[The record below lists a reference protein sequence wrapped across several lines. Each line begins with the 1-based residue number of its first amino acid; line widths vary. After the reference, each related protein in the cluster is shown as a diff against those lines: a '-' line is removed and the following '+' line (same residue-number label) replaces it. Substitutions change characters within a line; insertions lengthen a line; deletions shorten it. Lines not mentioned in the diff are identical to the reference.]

1 MSRQLSRK
9 LDLMIGIENYARDN
23 EFQLLVGLEP
33 LKMNFQDAYAFCLVE
48 VVDRYSFASIVTVY
62 WKESTIDNK
71 VVMKSNE
78 LNATNIEF
86 GWCADFNKEKFL
98 KNEESKLVG
107 GLQNEGLGFRCT
119 VNFTLYPDISYTF
132 KFKEEPNKTNL
143 RQINEFIK
151 SNFKNSFISEITG
164 SGKIFTTLP

>member
-86 GWCADFNKEKFL
+86 GWCADFNKK
-98 KNEESKLVG
+98 
-107 GLQNEGLGFRCT
+107 
-119 VNFTLYPDISYTF
+119 
-132 KFKEEPNKTNL
+132 
-143 RQINEFIK
+143 K
-151 SNFKNSFISEITG
+151 S
-164 SGKIFTTLP
+164 